1 MDEPAPARRRPGGRT
16 AEVRRRVL
24 AATSELLVEGGFDA
38 VSVDSVAERA
48 GVHRATVYRR
58 WADVGGLLADV
69 LAAAAT
75 DDWRPPDTGSLRGD
89 LRAVNREVHAALT
102 GGSPLTTAL
111 IAASFRSPPA
121 ADALRAFWIGRFERC
136 AVIVTRAVRR
146 GELAGPVDPRELL
159 VAATSP
165 LYFELLLLRRPTD
178 PDRWA
183 DRAALGP
190 RADEPDRPALRP
202 RDDEDDEPDRPALRP
217 HNDRA
222 DRPALRSWDDEPG
235 REARQR
241 RTVSDGSGGLAPD
254 GPE

>member
-1 MDEPAPARRRPGGRT
+1 MDEPAPARRRPGGRS

-24 AATSELLVEGGFDA
+24 AATSDLLVEGGFDA
-38 VSVDSVAERA
+38 VSVDAVAERS

-69 LAAAAT
+69 LAAATT
-75 DDWRPPDTGSLRGD
+75 DGWRPPDTGSLRGD

-102 GGSPLTTAL
+102 GGSPITTAL
-111 IAASFRSPPA
+111 IAATFRSPPA
-121 ADALRAFWIGRFERC
+121 ADALRTFWLGRFERC
-136 AVIVTRAVRR
+136 AEIVTRAVRR
-146 GELAGPVDPRELL
+146 GELPGPVDPEELL

-165 LYFELLLLRRPTD
+165 LYFELLLLRRPAD

-183 DRAALGP
+183 DRAAL
-190 RADEPDRPALRP
+190 
-202 RDDEDDEPDRPALRP
+202 
-217 HNDRA
+217 
-222 DRPALRSWDDEPG
+222 RSWDDGPG

-241 RTVSDGSGGLAPD
+241 RPVSDGSDGLAPD